1 MMSRA
6 PRSIAPVF
14 ATLTAVA
21 VVAALAGCSSAA
33 SGSSG
38 GSAAKST
45 TQASSASA
53 PSSSKK
59 LDICTLLPVA
69 TVAQISG
76 QELTVAKPDHSL
88 DANGI
93 DACSYETADGLE
105 FIRVDVNNQTAKI
118 AYDANHST
126 AGSTEDLSGLGDK
139 AFGTMYHVE
148 ALFGD
153 SDIAVLNQAS
163 ASLDALEAIVQKVH
177 SVI

>member
-1 MMSRA
+1 MSRTQR
-6 PRSIAPVF
+6 PIALAL
-14 ATLTAVA
+14 ATLAVA
-21 VVAALAGCSSAA
+21 ATVGALAGCSAAAPNASPKAA
-33 SGSSG
+33 SGGSSTPA
-38 GSAAKST
+38 SAA
-45 TQASSASA
+45 ASG
-53 PSSSKK
+53 K
-59 LDICTLLPVA
+59 LDICSLLPVA

-76 QELTVAKPDHSL
+76 QDLTVAKPDHSL
-88 DANGI
+88 DSNGI

-118 AYDANHST
+118 AYDANYST
-126 AGSTEDLSGLGDK
+126 AGSNEDLSGLGDK